1 MRRNRKWIKR
11 LKKKK
16 RRITRNVL
24 VFGLY
29 DVCNGRQWDRGKWTL
44 RLSRFHAMVAPD
56 DYYSVGGGSFQ
67 LSRAEWR
74 LNWHCLYDHLRCL
87 LATVLYCVRVYQR
100 MITGRKLS
108 LKLSKVVNFH
118 PHFPV
123 IELKTRITNLFHCDQ
138 IVIHLQS
145 GEKRCKII
153 IMVRN
158 KRVTFY

>member
-1 MRRNRKWIKR
+1 MNLFPRRHEFCRKMRRNRKWIKR

-74 LNWHCLYDHLRCL
+74 LNWHCLYDRLRCL
-87 LATVLYCVRVYQR
+87 LATVLYCRSRISENDHGEEIKFEIVENREF
-100 MITGRKLS
+100 S
-108 LKLSKVVNFH
+108 
-118 PHFPV
+118 PPFPRYR
-123 IELKTRITNLFHCDQ
+123 IE
-138 IVIHLQS
+138 
-145 GEKRCKII
+145 
-153 IMVRN
+153 N
-158 KRVTFY
+158 KDN